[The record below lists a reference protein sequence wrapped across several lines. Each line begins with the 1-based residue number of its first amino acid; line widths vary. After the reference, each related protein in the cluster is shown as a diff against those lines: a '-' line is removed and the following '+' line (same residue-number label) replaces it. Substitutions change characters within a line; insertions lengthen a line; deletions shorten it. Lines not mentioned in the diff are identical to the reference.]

1 MSRLRFQGQVMTAS
15 LQPVAGASVKIIDKD
30 EDGQDDVILTRT
42 TNDQGNFSGTSAE
55 WQDARRTPIPGAT
68 LPPWTDTMI
77 LWFEVRKNGRRHDGP
92 FMYVPGTTLSAPIVV
107 PWSETPSELAKVN
120 NVACDSPKDIIDA
133 VSRAASRGVPIE
145 IEVLDPT
152 TVAAMQ
158 ILTETDQEISDWLE
172 STNRTLGLLLQQI
185 TGRQSAGP
193 GTATQALVVESVS
206 TTVLI
211 ILACCALAVA
221 VGASAVLVSVA
232 VSMILATSKG
242 YCHVGASQETE
253 VGTDGRTRNTVK
265 VGLDKNC

>member
-1 MSRLRFQGQVMTAS
+1 V
-15 LQPVAGASVKIIDKD
+15 
-30 EDGQDDVILTRT
+30 
-42 TNDQGNFSGTSAE
+42 
-55 WQDARRTPIPGAT
+55 
-68 LPPWTDTMI
+68 
-77 LWFEVRKNGRRHDGP
+77 
-92 FMYVPGTTLSAPIVV
+92 
-107 PWSETPSELAKVN
+107 LAKVN

-133 VSRAASRGVPIE
+133 VSRAASRGLPIK

-172 STNRTLGLLLQQI
+172 STNSTLGLLVHQI

-193 GTATQALVVESVS
+193 GTATQALVVESVT

-221 VGASAVLVSVA
+221 IGASAVLVSVA

-242 YCHVGASQETE
+242 YCHVGAEQATE
-253 VGTDGRTRNTVK
+253 VGPDGRTQNTVTI
-265 VGLDKNC
+265 GFDKNC